1 MTAAIGNI
9 STRKGTDMNVF
20 IATLG
25 RYTYV
30 LCAALLAF
38 GAIADARAQST
49 AQQIKQRG
57 ELRIGVTPG
66 EPWFFKDPASG
77 QWSGIGYSMG
87 QQVAKDLG
95 VKLVPVETTWG
106 NAVAAVQANQIDVMF
121 VLDATDERKKA
132 IDFPDNPFFW
142 YAQGVLLKDGMKAKN
157 WADLDR
163 EDVRIAVTLGTAPDR
178 ELTRRL
184 PKAKI
189 ERFANMDEAIAA
201 FYSGR
206 VDAASFYHPALVMQQ
221 ARVKK
226 GTVVIPEPVVALPT
240 SAGVRREDD
249 KTFRDFLNVEFD
261 KYYKNGQTQK
271 FYEEFLVSRGI
282 DPKIAPPIVKEQWGK

>member
-1 MTAAIGNI
+1 MHPVNKRNVARIFVALMIGALASATALAQQAT
-9 STRKGTDMNVF
+9 STW
-20 IATLG
+20 
-25 RYTYV
+25 
-30 LCAALLAF
+30 
-38 GAIADARAQST
+38 
-49 AQQIKQRG
+49 QQIKQRG

-77 QWSGIGYSMG
+77 NWSGIGYAMG

-132 IDFPDNPFFW
+132 VDFPDAPFFW
-142 YAQGVLLKDGMKAKN
+142 YAEGVLVRDGLKATSWD
-157 WADLDR
+157 DLNR
-163 EDVRIAVTLGTAPDR
+163 EDVRLAVTLGTAPDR
-178 ELTRRL
+178 DLTKRL

-189 ERFANMDEAIAA
+189 ERFQNMDEAIAA

-206 VDAASFYHPALVMQQ
+206 VDGAAFYHPALVMQQ

-226 GTVVIPEPVVALPT
+226 GSVVIPKPVVALAT
-240 SAGVRREDD
+240 SAGIRQESD
-249 KTFRDFLNVEFD
+249 KQFRDFLDKEFD
-261 KYYKNGQTQK
+261 KYYKNGETQK
-271 FYEEFLVSRGI
+271 IYEQFLVSRNI
-282 DPKIAPPIVKEQWGK
+282 DPKKAPPIIKEQWAN